1 MTSPHSLAVGAVP
14 PTACAGAFSFRF
26 SFLSSC
32 ITPINRWLCSFLPL
46 PHERALFSLSPF
58 SFFFFLILRTLYVF
72 LIIGSRGTISPLFQA
87 MNSWPHIKGE
97 PSRFAGCRRRA
108 WGWRG
113 SRLGDGHGGSVPGGA
128 ASSTLLTPAHRVPL
142 SVCVFQA
149 NGRLKQM
156 EKECSQK
163 LAKSSQV
170 GDEKTGASHEL
181 I

>member
-1 MTSPHSLAVGAVP
+1 MLGLGT
-14 PTACAGAFSFRF
+14 FSFPF
-26 SFLSSC
+26 SFLYSY
-32 ITPINRWLCSFLPL
+32 ITPINWWLSSFLPFL
-46 PHERALFSLSPF
+46 PHERALFSLSSPPHPP
-58 SFFFFLILRTLYVF
+58 FFFLILRTLYVF

-87 MNSWPHIKGE
+87 MNSWPQIKGE

-113 SRLGDGHGGSVPGGA
+113 ARLSDGHGGSVPGGA
-128 ASSTLLTPAHRVPL
+128 ASSTLLTSAHRVPL
-142 SVCVFQA
+142 CVFQA
-149 NGRLKQM
+149 NCRLKQM
-156 EKECSQK
+156 EKEYSQK